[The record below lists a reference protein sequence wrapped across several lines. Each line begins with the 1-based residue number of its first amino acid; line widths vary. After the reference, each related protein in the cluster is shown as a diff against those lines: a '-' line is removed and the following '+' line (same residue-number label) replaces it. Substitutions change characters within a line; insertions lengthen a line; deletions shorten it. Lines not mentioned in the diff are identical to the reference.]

1 MNFIDLIV
9 NEQITIREVLE
20 KLDIN
25 TKGTVIVVDKDNKLL
40 GTVTDGDIRRALLR
54 GMTIGEKITS
64 VYHKDCYFF
73 IQGEYCESQVK
84 KIFNDHQVRVIPIV
98 DKNMIVQGVLDNKE
112 FHILRNHDEE
122 TPILIMAGGLG
133 SRLKP
138 LTDDIPKPML
148 KVGNK
153 PILQTIIEQFR
164 DMGYKK
170 FLISVNYKADVIES
184 YFKDGKDMGINIT
197 YIRESKRLGTA
208 GAIKL
213 AEKYIDRP
221 FFVINGDILTSVNFN
236 NMMDFHR
243 KNEFAITIGSRSFE
257 LQVPYGVL
265 NMDEL
270 SVSSLVEKP
279 VYTYFVSG
287 GVYVLNPSVIDYI
300 PCDEYFDITK
310 LIDTQ
315 LKSNQKVGSFPIHE
329 YWMDIGKLEDYHK
342 ANQDI
347 YKYFG

>member
-1 MNFIDLIV
+1 MNFMELLIDEKV
-9 NEQITIREVLE
+9 TIKEVLQ
-20 KLDIN
+20 KLDLN
-25 TKGTVIVVDKDNKLL
+25 SKGTVIVVGEGNKLL

-54 GMTIGEKITS
+54 GMTIDENITS
-64 VYHKDCYFF
+64 VYKKDCFYFT
-73 IQGEYCESQVK
+73 QGEYCEDEAK
-84 KIFNDHQVRVIPIV
+84 KIFNNYQIRLIPIV
-98 DKNMIVQGVLDNKE
+98 DKNMIVQGALDNRE
-112 FHILRNHDEE
+112 FHVLREHDEE
-122 TPILIMAGGLG
+122 TPVLIMAGGIG

-153 PILQTIIEQFR
+153 PILQTIVEQFR
-164 DMGYKK
+164 NMGYRN
-170 FLISVNYKADVIES
+170 FLISVNYKANVIED
-184 YFKDGKDMGINIT
+184 YFKDGKEFGVNIT
-197 YIRESKRLGTA
+197 YIRETKRLGTA

-213 AEKYIDRP
+213 AEKYLNKP

-236 NMMDFHR
+236 NMIDFHK
-243 KNEFAITIGSRSFE
+243 KNEFTITIGSRIFE

-287 GVYVLNPSVIDYI
+287 GVYVLNPSVTKFI
-300 PCDEYFDITK
+300 PEDEYFDITQ
-310 LIDTQ
+310 LIDTL
-315 LKSNQKVGSFPIHE
+315 LKSNANVGSFPIHE